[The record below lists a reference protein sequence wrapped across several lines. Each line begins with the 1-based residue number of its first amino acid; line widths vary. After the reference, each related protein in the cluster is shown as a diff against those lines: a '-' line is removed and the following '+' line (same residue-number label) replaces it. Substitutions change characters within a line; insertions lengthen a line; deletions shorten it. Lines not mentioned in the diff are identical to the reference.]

1 MKADAE
7 PGPYKASRRGLSIP
21 AAPRCGTNAVMP
33 EGKGRENGGK
43 PMSESPTEH
52 FEHAEHAEHV
62 AHSGDP
68 FLARVSIAIAI
79 LAVISAAVGSLE
91 SLETAATI
99 NEKTVAA
106 IKQNEATDVWGQF
119 SRESIK
125 KTMYDIAAQTGAPD
139 ANKAKAKDYETR
151 TETTKLKAEA
161 LQEEVSA
168 HTERSEVH
176 EHRHLVLTISATLVH
191 IAIAIA
197 TIAIVMR
204 GRRWPFHTAVILGI
218 LGTIG
223 GILAFM

>member
-1 MKADAE
+1 
-7 PGPYKASRRGLSIP
+7 
-21 AAPRCGTNAVMP
+21 MP
-33 EGKGRENGGK
+33 EGQGRAEWGS
-43 PMSESPTEH
+43 PMGESPTEH

-106 IKQNEATDVWGQF
+106 IKQNEATDIWGQF

-125 KTMYDIAAQTGAPD
+125 KTMYDIAAQSGAPD
-139 ANKAKAKDYETR
+139 ANKAKSKDYETR
-151 TETTKLKAEA
+151 TDVTKKRAEA
-161 LQEEVSA
+161 LQEQVKE
-168 HTERSEVH
+168 HNERSEVH

-204 GRRWPFHTAVILGI
+204 GRRWPFNTAVVLGV

-223 GILAFM
+223 AVLAFI